1 MEEDAAPLMTP
12 FKRLDNSGWLVVVTW
27 PDKREERLNG
37 FRSMAD
43 VTSWLD
49 HGAPE
54 WLAKHPRNKT
64 P

>member
-1 MEEDAAPLMTP
+1 MKEALAPLMTP
-12 FKRLDNSGWLVVVTW
+12 FKRQDNSGWLVIVTW
-27 PDKREERLNG
+27 EDKREERLNG

>member
-1 MEEDAAPLMTP
+1 MKEALAPQMTP
-12 FKRLDNSGWLVVVTW
+12 LKRQDNSGWLVVVTW

-54 WLAKHPRNKT
+54 WLAKHPRNKA